1 MKEGVVVVNTPVL
14 PEGIVAPGSG
24 FQAELSGA
32 QLTITLNQADRR
44 NVQTPL
50 TWRSLAQ
57 LGEWCAQVDRA
68 VAAIVVQAEGP
79 SFSAGLDRAMFSP
92 EGIPGEPSFLELG
105 QATDESLGSFIA
117 QAQSGF
123 RWFREV
129 SAVSIAAV
137 RGHAVGAGFQL
148 ALACDVIVSQH
159 EAVFAMR
166 ETSWGLVP
174 DLGGTLPLVRGAG
187 YGPALIA
194 CATGRNITAIEL
206 ANWGLALDPV
216 DDPEAKAG
224 ELAAALQ
231 EPPPGAVADLK
242 ALLRSIGSNRRG
254 DQWERE
260 RATQQERIR
269 ALVQGITP

>member
-1 MKEGVVVVNTPVL
+1 VTESLALPEGVVS
-14 PEGIVAPGSG
+14 PGSG
-24 FQAELSGA
+24 FRAALSGSH
-32 QLTITLNQADRR
+32 LTITLNQPERR

-50 TWRSLAQ
+50 MWRSLAR
-57 LGEWCAQVDRA
+57 LGEWCGLVDRELS
-68 VAAIVVQAEGP
+68 VIVVEAEGP

-92 EGIPGEPSFLELG
+92 EGLPGEPSFLELG
-105 QATDESLGSFIA
+105 QAPEEKLSDFINEA
-117 QAQSGF
+117 QAGF

-148 ALACDVIVSQH
+148 ALACDVIVAHH
-159 EAVFAMR
+159 EALFAMR

-194 CATGRNITAIEL
+194 CATGRNISAVEL
-206 ANWGLALDPV
+206 AGWGLALSPV
-216 DDPEAKAG
+216 EDPEATAR
-224 ELAAALQ
+224 ELVGALQ
-231 EPPPGAVADLK
+231 APPPGAIADLK
-242 ALLRSIGSNRRG
+242 VLLRSIGSNRRG

-260 RATQQERIR
+260 RETQMKRIGS
-269 ALVQGITP
+269 LVRGLLQ